1 MILLDENVGEVLH
14 DLGLGK
20 RILEIIV
27 KERSVKEKNDKLC
40 FIKTTVKKKKN
51 KPTTQE
57 IKRQARHWE
66 IIFVNH
72 APHK

>member
-14 DLGLGK
+14 DLGMGK

-27 KERSVKEKNDKLC
+27 RERSVKEKNDKLC

-51 KPTTQE
+51 PPLRK
-57 IKRQARHWE
+57 
-66 IIFVNH
+66 
-72 APHK
+72 

>member
-1 MILLDENVGEVLH
+1 MILLDENIGEVLH

-51 KPTTQE
+51 HHSGNKKDKPD
-57 IKRQARHWE
+57 IGR
-66 IIFVNH
+66 
-72 APHK
+72 